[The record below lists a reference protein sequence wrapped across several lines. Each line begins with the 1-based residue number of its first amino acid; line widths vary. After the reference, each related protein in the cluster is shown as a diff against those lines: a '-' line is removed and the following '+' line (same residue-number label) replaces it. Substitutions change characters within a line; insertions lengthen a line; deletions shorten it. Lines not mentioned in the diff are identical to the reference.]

1 MTLPDYETLA
11 LSRVDDHI
19 LVVTLNRPDVLN
31 AINTQMG
38 IDTLDLW
45 TRLTASAQGLRCV
58 VLTGAGDR
66 AFCAGGDLKQRA
78 EHAVL
83 EHTADPVALGAGQL
97 GLDRLAGRGLG
108 DLQGGAEC
116 HRRVLSTSGG
126 PAARSGPRTG

>member
-19 LVVTLNRPDVLN
+19 LLVTMNRPDVLN

-45 TRLTASAQGLRCV
+45 TRLTPRSRLGLRCV

-66 AFCAGGDLKQRA
+66 AFCAGGDLKQRNTQA
-78 EHAVL
+78 
-83 EHTADPVALGAGQL
+83 
-97 GLDRLAGRGLG
+97 
-108 DLQGGAEC
+108 
-116 HRRVLSTSGG
+116 
-126 PAARSGPRTG
+126 